1 MNKYLKVPT
10 HNPNVCIR
18 ILQLN
23 TANPFRRSVMAGPS
37 LLQPPPCRGGV
48 ISVHHDPVH
57 GICTNP
63 GNREW
68 EPFPLSFFV
77 VCAYPVHRVMVNW
90 DPPISQYLG
99 LPGTIQKGNHSIL
112 PMQCA
117 KLQTCHHRARF
128 RNRSKDSF
136 VYFATAVRL
145 VLLSTTVVSY
155 NLTGGESTPL
165 HTI

>member
-10 HNPNVCIR
+10 HNPKVCIR

-57 GICTNP
+57 GIVANP

-68 EPFPLSFFV
+68 VPYPLSFFV
-77 VCAYPVHRVMVNW
+77 VCDNPVHRVMVNW

-99 LPGTIQKGNHSIL
+99 LPGGIQKGNTSISPKMVRHSGR
-112 PMQCA
+112 
-117 KLQTCHHRARF
+117 RARPDRGIAAPVWPHF
-128 RNRSKDSF
+128 WLGCWRIRRD
-136 VYFATAVRL
+136 
-145 VLLSTTVVSY
+145 
-155 NLTGGESTPL
+155 E
-165 HTI
+165 

>member
-57 GICTNP
+57 GIVTNP

-68 EPFPLSFFV
+68 GQSPLSFFV
-77 VCAYPVHRVMVNW
+77 VCDNPVHRVLVNW
-90 DPPISQYLG
+90 EPPISQVVD
-99 LPGTIQKGNHSIL
+99 LPGTIQNCITSIGV
-112 PMQCA
+112 
-117 KLQTCHHRARF
+117 
-128 RNRSKDSF
+128 SF
-136 VYFATAVRL
+136 LDCT
-145 VLLSTTVVSY
+145 STRQVY
-155 NLTGGESTPL
+155 NLGNGGVPVHHDPVDGIWTNHEK
-165 HTI
+165 

>member
-10 HNPNVCIR
+10 HNPNVCVR

-57 GICTNP
+57 GIVANP

-68 EPFPLSFFV
+68 GQSPLSFSV
-77 VCAYPVHRVMVNW
+77 VCDNPVHKVMVNW

-99 LPGTIQKGNHSIL
+99 LPGGKQKGNHSIIN
-112 PMQCA
+112 PNF
-117 KLQTCHHRARF
+117 HF
-128 RNRSKDSF
+128 
-136 VYFATAVRL
+136 
-145 VLLSTTVVSY
+145 LSRDTVVRY
-155 NLTGGESTPL
+155 ST
-165 HTI
+165 

>member
-57 GICTNP
+57 GIVANP

-68 EPFPLSFFV
+68 GRPPLSFSV
-77 VCAYPVHRVMVNW
+77 VCDNPVHRVLVNW

-99 LPGTIQKGNHSIL
+99 LPGGIQKGNTSINT
-112 PMQCA
+112 QHHIYEYNGRQKVHCTRIFCSIFSSNYCWN
-117 KLQTCHHRARF
+117 LQ
-128 RNRSKDSF
+128 
-136 VYFATAVRL
+136 
-145 VLLSTTVVSY
+145 
-155 NLTGGESTPL
+155 
-165 HTI
+165 

>member
-57 GICTNP
+57 GIVTNP

-68 EPFPLSFFV
+68 VPIVIFRGLCISHSWGHGGDPFP
-77 VCAYPVHRVMVNW
+77 R
-90 DPPISQYLG
+90 LG
-99 LPGTIQKGNHSIL
+99 IQKGNASLVPTIG
-112 PMQCA
+112 
-117 KLQTCHHRARF
+117 
-128 RNRSKDSF
+128 SKCKNLIKNQ
-136 VYFATAVRL
+136 Y
-145 VLLSTTVVSY
+145 LSLIHISEPTR
-155 NLTGGESTPL
+155 P
-165 HTI
+165 

>member
-68 EPFPLSFFV
+68 VRYPLSFFV
-77 VCAYPVHRVMVNW
+77 VCAYPMHRVLVNW

-99 LPGTIQKGNHSIL
+99 LPGTIQICITSIQFICIRLWRVHCRAAVDLSLSCGNAGSPPKGH
-112 PMQCA
+112 P
-117 KLQTCHHRARF
+117 
-128 RNRSKDSF
+128 
-136 VYFATAVRL
+136 
-145 VLLSTTVVSY
+145 
-155 NLTGGESTPL
+155 
-165 HTI
+165 

>member
-1 MNKYLKVPT
+1 MPT

-68 EPFPLSFFV
+68 VPYPLSFFV
-77 VCAYPVHRVMVNW
+77 VCAYPVYRVMVNW
-90 DPPISQYLG
+90 DPPISQYLF
-99 LPGTIQKGNHSIL
+99 T
-112 PMQCA
+112 
-117 KLQTCHHRARF
+117 
-128 RNRSKDSF
+128 SK
-136 VYFATAVRL
+136 T
-145 VLLSTTVVSY
+145 LSTTKREADKKKRIFLERSAEAVLWAQRVHQGIATTE
-155 NLTGGESTPL
+155 LGEGKRGRYCSGVPL
-165 HTI
+165 SQKQLWTYGHYT

>member
-57 GICTNP
+57 GIVTNP

-77 VCAYPVHRVMVNW
+77 VCDNPVHRVLVNW

-99 LPGTIQKGNHSIL
+99 QPGGKQITYRITLELEK
-112 PMQCA
+112 
-117 KLQTCHHRARF
+117 
-128 RNRSKDSF
+128 
-136 VYFATAVRL
+136 
-145 VLLSTTVVSY
+145 
-155 NLTGGESTPL
+155 
-165 HTI
+165 

>member
-57 GICTNP
+57 GIGANP

-68 EPFPLSFFV
+68 GQSPLSFFV
-77 VCAYPVHRVMVNW
+77 VCPNPVHRVLVNW

-99 LPGTIQKGNHSIL
+99 LPGTIQICIASIL
-112 PMQCA
+112 PC
-117 KLQTCHHRARF
+117 KLILDLSGVYW
-128 RNRSKDSF
+128 RSVNTSS
-136 VYFATAVRL
+136 V
-145 VLLSTTVVSY
+145 
-155 NLTGGESTPL
+155 
-165 HTI
+165 I

>member
-57 GICTNP
+57 GIVTNP

-68 EPFPLSFFV
+68 GQSPLSFFV
-77 VCAYPVHRVMVNW
+77 VCDNPVHRVMVNW

-99 LPGTIQKGNHSIL
+99 LPGGIQKGNTSISPRYRPL
-112 PMQCA
+112 P
-117 KLQTCHHRARF
+117 LDR
-128 RNRSKDSF
+128 SF
-136 VYFATAVRL
+136 VLEVRGHGARPRPSMKL
-145 VLLSTTVVSY
+145 KRKRC
-155 NLTGGESTPL
+155 
-165 HTI
+165 

>member
-57 GICTNP
+57 GIGANP

-68 EPFPLSFFV
+68 VPYPLSFSV
-77 VCAYPVHRVMVNW
+77 VCPNPVHRVLVNW

-99 LPGTIQKGNHSIL
+99 QPGGKQITYRITTPYHHSRKINTSYFFLLRPAALRGMYSFNFIL
-112 PMQCA
+112 SCD
-117 KLQTCHHRARF
+117 F
-128 RNRSKDSF
+128 
-136 VYFATAVRL
+136 
-145 VLLSTTVVSY
+145 
-155 NLTGGESTPL
+155 E
-165 HTI
+165 

>member
-1 MNKYLKVPT
+1 MNKLKVPT

-68 EPFPLSFFV
+68 GQSPLSFFV
-77 VCAYPVHRVMVNW
+77 VCAYPVHRVLVNW

-99 LPGTIQKGNHSIL
+99 LPGTIQICIASISRV
-112 PMQCA
+112 P
-117 KLQTCHHRARF
+117 
-128 RNRSKDSF
+128 NPSS
-136 VYFATAVRL
+136 L
-145 VLLSTTVVSY
+145 VLVH
-155 NLTGGESTPL
+155 GGEGRGSF
-165 HTI
+165 I

>member
-57 GICTNP
+57 GIVANP

-68 EPFPLSFFV
+68 VPYPLSFSV
-77 VCAYPVHRVMVNW
+77 VCAYPVNRVLVNW

-99 LPGTIQKGNHSIL
+99 LPGTIQICIASIACFCPKVTDFYKFL
-112 PMQCA
+112 NTDI
-117 KLQTCHHRARF
+117 K
-128 RNRSKDSF
+128 S
-136 VYFATAVRL
+136 
-145 VLLSTTVVSY
+145 
-155 NLTGGESTPL
+155 
-165 HTI
+165 

>member
-57 GICTNP
+57 GIVTNP

-68 EPFPLSFFV
+68 VPYPLSFFV
-77 VCAYPVHRVMVNW
+77 VCDNPVHRVLVNW
-90 DPPISQYLG
+90 DPPISQVIH
-99 LPGTIQKGNHSIL
+99 LPGGIQNCNASI
-112 PMQCA
+112 
-117 KLQTCHHRARF
+117 RGD
-128 RNRSKDSF
+128 RST
-136 VYFATAVRL
+136 VLYCTATL
-145 VLLSTTVVSY
+145 YSTVQY
-155 NLTGGESTPL
+155 RREF
-165 HTI
+165 

>member
-57 GICTNP
+57 GIVTNP

-68 EPFPLSFFV
+68 GRPRENSSPWGRPPLSFSV
-77 VCAYPVHRVMVNW
+77 VCDNPVHRVLVNW
-90 DPPISQYLG
+90 DPPHFPVSRSAWYNPKLYLSGKKG
-99 LPGTIQKGNHSIL
+99 LAPSLAPVQL
-112 PMQCA
+112 C
-117 KLQTCHHRARF
+117 
-128 RNRSKDSF
+128 
-136 VYFATAVRL
+136 
-145 VLLSTTVVSY
+145 TT
-155 NLTGGESTPL
+155 
-165 HTI
+165 HWRHDC

>member
-77 VCAYPVHRVMVNW
+77 VCAYPVHRVLVNW
-90 DPPISQYLG
+90 DPPISQNLG
-99 LPGTIQKGNHSIL
+99 LPGGKQKGNHSIL
-112 PMQCA
+112 PERSGDPSRI
-117 KLQTCHHRARF
+117 RA
-128 RNRSKDSF
+128 
-136 VYFATAVRL
+136 L
-145 VLLSTTVVSY
+145 HLMLMLLLGVFTTP
-155 NLTGGESTPL
+155 THKTRP
-165 HTI
+165 

>member
-57 GICTNP
+57 GIGANP

-68 EPFPLSFFV
+68 EPFPLSFSV
-77 VCAYPVHRVMVNW
+77 VCDNPVHRVMVNW

-99 LPGTIQKGNHSIL
+99 LPGTIQKGNHSIRRCVSVDIL
-112 PMQCA
+112 FVCFINI
-117 KLQTCHHRARF
+117 F
-128 RNRSKDSF
+128 RVSQ
-136 VYFATAVRL
+136 AVI
-145 VLLSTTVVSY
+145 V
-155 NLTGGESTPL
+155 
-165 HTI
+165 

>member
-112 PMQCA
+112 ISVAPSRRPCGTVQYPEFPLPILPLIPLYT
-117 KLQTCHHRARF
+117 LQQ
-128 RNRSKDSF
+128 K
-136 VYFATAVRL
+136 
-145 VLLSTTVVSY
+145 
-155 NLTGGESTPL
+155 EQ
-165 HTI
+165 

>member
-57 GICTNP
+57 GIVPNP

-68 EPFPLSFFV
+68 AQRPLSFFV
-77 VCAYPVHRVMVNW
+77 VWDNPVHRVLVNW
-90 DPPISQYLG
+90 DPPISQVVD
-99 LPGTIQKGNHSIL
+99 LPGTPKLYYLYIEINNVKTQISLNIQYS
-112 PMQCA
+112 
-117 KLQTCHHRARF
+117 T
-128 RNRSKDSF
+128 
-136 VYFATAVRL
+136 
-145 VLLSTTVVSY
+145 VL
-155 NLTGGESTPL
+155 
-165 HTI
+165 

>member
-57 GICTNP
+57 GIVTNP

-99 LPGTIQKGNHSIL
+99 LPGGKQKGNHSNSMMLCVYRYSIL
-112 PMQCA
+112 YC
-117 KLQTCHHRARF
+117 
-128 RNRSKDSF
+128 N
-136 VYFATAVRL
+136 
-145 VLLSTTVVSY
+145 STLYLMRDVIDRHENMRCISM
-155 NLTGGESTPL
+155 
-165 HTI
+165 